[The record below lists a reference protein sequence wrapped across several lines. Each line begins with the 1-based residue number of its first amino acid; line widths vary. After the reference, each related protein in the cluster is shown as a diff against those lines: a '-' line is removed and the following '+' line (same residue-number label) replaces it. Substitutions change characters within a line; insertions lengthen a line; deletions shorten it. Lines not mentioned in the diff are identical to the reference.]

1 MESSNSCE
9 LSDSGD
15 SDELYEFVE
24 YCKNS
29 DFCESGGFLGYA
41 DSCDSGELSDFGE
54 YGITWD
60 SDESGDPGG
69 FGDSGD
75 FYEPA
80 VSCESDDFS
89 KTVHSVDS

>member
-1 MESSNSCE
+1 MA
-9 LSDSGD
+9 
-15 SDELYEFVE
+15 YFVE
-24 YCKNS
+24 YCKTS
-29 DFCESGGFLGYA
+29 DFCESGGSLGYG

-54 YGITWD
+54 YGITCYSDD
-60 SDESGDPGG
+60 SGG

>member
-1 MESSNSCE
+1 MIQMNYMILLSIAKPVIFVNLGIPWICIYGDSCE
-9 LSDSGD
+9 YS
-15 SDELYEFVE
+15 
-24 YCKNS
+24 
-29 DFCESGGFLGYA
+29 
-41 DSCDSGELSDFGE
+41 ELSDFGE
-54 YGITWD
+54 YSITWD